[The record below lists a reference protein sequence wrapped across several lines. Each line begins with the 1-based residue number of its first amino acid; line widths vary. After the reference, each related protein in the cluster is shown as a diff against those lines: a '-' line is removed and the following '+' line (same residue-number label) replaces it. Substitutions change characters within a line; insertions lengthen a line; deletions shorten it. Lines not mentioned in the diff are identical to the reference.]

1 MGRGIC
7 GRGIPTIIG
16 ATLLLAGS
24 VANAQVDRATLYR
37 DPGFRGP
44 AVAVERADPN
54 MQLGFEIFSVRIAGV
69 PWELCPEPNYR
80 GRCLT
85 VGQSTSDL
93 RRTFGWQGPLRS
105 LRPAGSGGG
114 SGGPVGGQSLRGMVS
129 EFYPAPRQGGQ
140 RVLACPRGSA
150 TATCAAATA
159 DRMCRD
165 AGWNGASHQTMQT
178 ANGRT
183 YLADV
188 LCVRSGY

>member
-1 MGRGIC
+1 MKRLTEAILGSAIC
-7 GRGIPTIIG
+7 LM
-16 ATLLLAGS
+16 ATAT
-24 VANAQVDRATLYR
+24 VAQADRATIYR

-44 AVAVERADPN
+44 AVAVERANPN
-54 MQLGFEIFSVRIAGV
+54 MRLGFEVYSIRIMGG

-93 RRTFGWQGPLRS
+93 RRTFGWQGPLQS
-105 LRPAGSGGG
+105 IRPAGGGG
-114 SGGPVGGQSLRGMVS
+114 GGPVGGQSLRGMAS
-129 EFYPAPRQGGQ
+129 EYYPAPRQSGQ
-140 RVLACPRGSA
+140 RVEACRRG
-150 TATCAAATA
+150 TATSSCAAATA
-159 DRMCRD
+159 DRFCRD
-165 AGWNGASHQTMQT
+165 AGWNGASHQMMQS